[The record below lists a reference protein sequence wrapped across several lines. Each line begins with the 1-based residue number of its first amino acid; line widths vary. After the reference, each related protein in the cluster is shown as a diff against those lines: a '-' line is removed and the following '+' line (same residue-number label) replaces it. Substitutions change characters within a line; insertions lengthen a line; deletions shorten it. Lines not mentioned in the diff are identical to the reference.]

1 MTGTEFE
8 IGVGSAAADPF
19 DLVRDICGRVS
30 TTIMAAGRSPIADAR
45 VPGALVLRAVD
56 TESEVDTFSIAV
68 VDRAGK
74 ALLNLGPFGDEDA
87 VAIWRSLSASSG
99 LPMLMVGLDGHVS
112 QPFQQIGRL
121 QLGPVRIRRGKAVLS
136 GRRPR
141 FLVRRK
147 TARLPR
153 RPLVYREREIAG
165 GSPR

>member
-8 IGVGSAAADPF
+8 VGVGSAATDPF
-19 DLVRDICGRVS
+19 DLIRDICGRVS

-45 VPGALVLRAVD
+45 VPGALVLRAAD
-56 TESEVDTFSIAV
+56 AESDTFLITV

-74 ALLNLGPFGDEDA
+74 TLLNLGPFGDEDA

-99 LPMLMVGLDGHVS
+99 LPLLMVGLDGHVS
-112 QPFQQIGRL
+112 QPFQQIGPL

-165 GSPR
+165 GGPR

>member
-1 MTGTEFE
+1 
-8 IGVGSAAADPF
+8 
-19 DLVRDICGRVS
+19 
-30 TTIMAAGRSPIADAR
+30 
-45 VPGALVLRAVD
+45 
-56 TESEVDTFSIAV
+56 
-68 VDRAGK
+68 
-74 ALLNLGPFGDEDA
+74 
-87 VAIWRSLSASSG
+87 
-99 LPMLMVGLDGHVS
+99 MVGLDGDVS

>member
-8 IGVGSAAADPF
+8 VGVGSAAADPF
-19 DLVRDICGRVS
+19 DVIRDICGRVS
-30 TTIMAAGRSPIADAR
+30 TTIMAAGRSPIADGR

-56 TESEVDTFSIAV
+56 AEGDTFSIAV

-74 ALLNLGPFGDEDA
+74 TLLKFGPFGDEDA

-99 LPMLMVGLDGHVS
+99 LPLLMVGLDGHVS

-165 GSPR
+165 GNPR

>member
-8 IGVGSAAADPF
+8 VGVGSAAADPF
-19 DLVRDICGRVS
+19 DLIRDICGRVS
-30 TTIMAAGRSPIADAR
+30 TTIMAAGRSPIAEAH

-56 TESEVDTFSIAV
+56 TESDTFAIAV
-68 VDRAGK
+68 VDRAGRT
-74 ALLNLGPFGDEDA
+74 LLNLGPFGDEDA